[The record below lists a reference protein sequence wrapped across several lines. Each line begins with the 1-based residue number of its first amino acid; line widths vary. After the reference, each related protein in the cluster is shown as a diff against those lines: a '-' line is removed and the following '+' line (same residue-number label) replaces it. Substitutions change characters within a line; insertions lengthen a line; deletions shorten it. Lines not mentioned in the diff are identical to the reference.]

1 MPFVPVANTA
11 LVETRM
17 TLDSQQVENTLW
29 VEFPAAPSAAD
40 LLTLANDIDS
50 WWEGSYAPLVSD
62 GVQLREVVVTD
73 MTTASSGQVSVA
85 PAVAAFGGQSSPDLP
100 SNASLTVSFRTA
112 LRGRSFRGRNYLVG
126 LTEDTNTGNIVN
138 SPFIALVIAAY
149 EELLSG
155 GGALS
160 AGEWVVASRFS
171 GVDVNGN
178 PIPRAAGV
186 TTPII
191 SVVVVDN
198 VIDSQRR
205 RLPGRGN

>member
-17 TLDSQQVENTLW
+17 TWASQQVENTLW
-29 VEFPAAPSAAD
+29 IEFPAAISPSD

-50 WWEGSYAPLVSD
+50 WWETFYGPLVSD
-62 GVQLREVVVTD
+62 GVQLHEVVATD
-73 MTTASSGQVSVA
+73 MTSASSGQVSVT
-85 PAVAAFGGQSSPDLP
+85 PAIAAIGGQSSPDLP
-100 SNASLTVSFRTA
+100 SNASLTISFRTA

-126 LTEDTNTGNIVN
+126 LTEDTNTGNIIN
-138 SPFIALVIAAY
+138 DAFLALVVAAY
-149 EELLSG
+149 EELLPG
-155 GGALS
+155 GSALS

-171 GVDVNGN
+171 GVDTNGV
-178 PIPRAAGV
+178 PIPRVAGV
-186 TTPII
+186 TTPITT
-191 SVVVVDN
+191 VVIVDN

>member
-1 MPFVPVANTA
+1 MPFVPVANTC

-29 VEFPAAPSAAD
+29 VEFPTAPSSAD
-40 LLTLANDIDS
+40 MLTLANDIDS
-50 WWEGSYAPLVSD
+50 WWEAEYAPLVSD

-85 PAVAAFGGQSSPDLP
+85 PATPAFGTQTSPDLP

-138 SPFIALVIAAY
+138 GAFIALVIDAY
-149 EELLSG
+149 ELLLSG
-155 GGALS
+155 GGALT

-171 GVDVNGN
+171 GVDANGD